1 MSDEASDG
9 DLLTRLPSDPAALET
24 LYRRHIDAVVRY
36 AGRRCT
42 QPADVADLVA
52 ATFAAVLESAGSYAP
67 ARGDGLPWILD
78 IARRLHANSARPGR
92 RERRASARIQ
102 GRHLLG
108 DDDIARLDARIDAA
122 REGPAVERAM
132 LRLPPRHREILWLV
146 GYDGLSP
153 EGAAVALGVAPRPRR
168 MRLTRA
174 RRALRR
180 ALAPE
185 VTHPPTAAIPI
196 PEVSP

>member
-108 DDDIARLDARIDAA
+108 
-122 REGPAVERAM
+122 
-132 LRLPPRHREILWLV
+132 
-146 GYDGLSP
+146 
-153 EGAAVALGVAPRPRR
+153 
-168 MRLTRA
+168 
-174 RRALRR
+174 
-180 ALAPE
+180 
-185 VTHPPTAAIPI
+185 
-196 PEVSP
+196 